1 MRSRGWARPAPVG
14 SRLAGLAVAVVA
26 AVSGVGLAGCSARG
40 ATLGTT
46 STPCFHALPPA
57 TAAVGHRG
65 RLVGVRL
72 IPVDRLRK
80 RAPQSAPLGKK
91 DLCVVAFE
99 GHFTAGEVKHLLS
112 TSIGAGKYAVV
123 AVTPDGHQVLGSLLL
138 HRLPL
143 AFRHSV

>member
-1 MRSRGWARPAPVG
+1 MNSAVRARPTPAR
-14 SRLAGLAVAVVA
+14 SRLAGLAVAGVLTVA
-26 AVSGVGLAGCSARG
+26 GLGLAGCSARG

-57 TAAVGHRG
+57 TAAVGHHG

-80 RAPQSAPLGKK
+80 RAPESAPLGKK

-99 GHFTAGEVKHLLS
+99 GPFTAAEVKHLLS
-112 TSIGAGKYAVV
+112 TSIGAGRYAVV
-123 AVTPDGHQVLGSLLL
+123 AVTPDGHHVLGSLILR
-138 HRLPL
+138 RLPL